1 MTKQAPAKHWQHLLL
16 PCIYYL
22 CSKIEEFT

>member
-1 MTKQAPAKHWQHLLL
+1 MTKHAPATPRQHLLL